1 MDFSA
6 FFSTLSLFVVVW
18 SVAHALLGFGVSP
31 YPLVVL
37 ALSFS
42 FIFSLALC
50 SPPLLMLASLLF
62 HAFPLAIVRPDL
74 SDSAITWC
82 FLVAV
87 AHMTVLFAATGET
100 YLNLYG
106 RRIPDLSIEV
116 YELVVTR
123 FSEVRKM
130 ITN

>member
-6 FFSTLSLFVVVW
+6 FFSTLSLFVVLW
-18 SVAHALLGFGVSP
+18 SVAHAVFGFGVSP
-31 YPLVVL
+31 YPLVL
-37 ALSFS
+37 FALSFS
-42 FIFSLALC
+42 FVFSLAIC
-50 SPPLLMLASLLF
+50 SPPLVMLASLLF

-74 SDSAITWC
+74 SEGAIAGC

-87 AHMTVLFAATGET
+87 AHMTVLYVATGET

-106 RRIPDLSIEV
+106 RRIPDLAIDV
-116 YELVVTR
+116 YEQVVTR

-130 ITN
+130 LTN